1 MGKRVENFLMFVPYL
16 SFGFFGGA
24 LIGLISPAVGT
35 FIMAALASRDAF
47 SLQGLALSAMVGL
60 VPALITVPV
69 GAAVG
74 LGVAVI
80 AAVARLFMRSSRLLV
95 RMLVVGF
102 IAGGSSLLIAIQ
114 VLFAVN
120 NVSDSFRA
128 LTAAFIASGA
138 VCSVL
143 LAESA
148 WLWWRAQLS

>member
-1 MGKRVENFLMFVPYL
+1 MFVPYL
-16 SFGFFGGA
+16 TFGFFGGA
-24 LIGLISPAVGT
+24 SVGLISPAVGT
-35 FIMAALASRDAF
+35 LMTSALASSDAF

-60 VPALITVPV
+60 VPALITIPV

-80 AAVARLFMRSSRLLV
+80 AAVARLFMKSSKLLV

-102 IAGGSSLLIAIQ
+102 TAGGSSLLIAIQ
-114 VLFAVN
+114 MLSAVSN
-120 NVSDSFRA
+120 LSDSFRA

-148 WLWWRAQLS
+148 WIWWRDQLS